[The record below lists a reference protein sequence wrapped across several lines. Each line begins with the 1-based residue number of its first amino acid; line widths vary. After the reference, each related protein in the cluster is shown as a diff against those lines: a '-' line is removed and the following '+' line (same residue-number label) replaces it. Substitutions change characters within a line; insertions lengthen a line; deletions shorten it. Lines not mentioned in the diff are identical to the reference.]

1 MSLDT
6 KLLQILACPQD
17 KGPLFYFSADEFL
30 YNPRLQRKY
39 NIVEG
44 IPVMLIDE
52 ATPVM
57 LIDEATSVDA
67 VEHEGLVQRIAQERI
82 APTFG

>member
-1 MSLDT
+1 MSVMSLDA

-17 KGPLFYFSADEFL
+17 KGPLFYFSADGFL

-52 ATPVM
+52 AT
-57 LIDEATSVDA
+57 SVDA
-67 VEHEGLVQRIAQERI
+67 VEHVGLVQRIAQEHI

>member
-1 MSLDT
+1 MSVMSLDA

-52 ATPVM
+52 ATN
-57 LIDEATSVDA
+57 VDA
-67 VEHEGLVQRIAQERI
+67 AEHEGLVQRIAQEHI

>member
-1 MSLDT
+1 MSLDA

-17 KGPLFYFSADEFL
+17 KGPLFYFSSDEFL

-52 ATPVM
+52 AT
-57 LIDEATSVDA
+57 SVDGS
-67 VEHEGLVQRIAQERI
+67 EHEGLVQRIAQERI

>member
-1 MSLDT
+1 MSVMSLDA

-17 KGPLFYFSADEFL
+17 KGPLFYFSADGFL

-52 ATPVM
+52 ATN
-57 LIDEATSVDA
+57 VDA
-67 VEHEGLVQRIAQERI
+67 AEHEGLVQRIAQEHI

>member
-1 MSLDT
+1 MSLDA

-17 KGPLFYFSADEFL
+17 KGPLFYFSSDEFL

-52 ATPVM
+52 AT
-57 LIDEATSVDA
+57 SVDA
-67 VEHEGLVQRIAQERI
+67 VEHEGLSQRIAQERI

>member
-1 MSLDT
+1 MSLDA

-17 KGPLFYFSADEFL
+17 KGPLFYFSSDEFL
-30 YNPRLQRKY
+30 YNPRLQRRY

-52 ATPVM
+52 ATSV
-57 LIDEATSVDA
+57 EAA
-67 VEHEGLVQRIAQERI
+67 EHDGLLQRIAQEHI

>member
-1 MSLDT
+1 MSVMSLDA

-17 KGPLFYFSADEFL
+17 KGPLFYFSSDEFL
-30 YNPRLQRKY
+30 YNPRWQRKY

-52 ATPVM
+52 AT
-57 LIDEATSVDA
+57 SVDA
-67 VEHEGLVQRIAQERI
+67 SEHEGLVQRIAQEHI

>member
-1 MSLDT
+1 MSIMSLDA

-17 KGPLFYFSADEFL
+17 KGPLFYFSADGFL

-39 NIVEG
+39 SIVEG

-52 ATPVM
+52 ATGV
-57 LIDEATSVDA
+57 EAA
-67 VEHEGLVQRIAQERI
+67 EHDGLMQRIAQEHI

>member
-1 MSLDT
+1 MSLDA

-17 KGPLFYFSADEFL
+17 KGPLFYFSSDGFL

-52 ATPVM
+52 ATSV
-57 LIDEATSVDA
+57 EAA
-67 VEHEGLVQRIAQERI
+67 EHDGLLQRIAQEHI

>member
-1 MSLDT
+1 MSVMSLDA

-17 KGPLFYFSADEFL
+17 KGPLYYFSSDAFL

-52 ATPVM
+52 AT
-57 LIDEATSVDA
+57 SVDA
-67 VEHEGLVQRIAQERI
+67 SEHDGLMQRIAQEHI
-82 APTFG
+82 APTFA

>member
-1 MSLDT
+1 MSVMSLDA

-17 KGPLFYFSADEFL
+17 KGSLYYFQSEGFL

-44 IPVMLIDE
+44 IPVMLVDE
-52 ATPVM
+52 AIT
-57 LIDEATSVDA
+57 TDA
-67 VEHEGLVQRIAQERI
+67 SEHDRLLQRIAQEHI
-82 APTFG
+82 APTFGS

>member
-1 MSLDT
+1 MSVMSLDA

-17 KGPLFYFSADEFL
+17 KGPLFYFSADGFL

-52 ATPVM
+52 AT
-57 LIDEATSVDA
+57 SVDA
-67 VEHEGLVQRIAQERI
+67 AEHEGLVQRIAQEHI

>member
-1 MSLDT
+1 
-6 KLLQILACPQD
+6 
-17 KGPLFYFSADEFL
+17 
-30 YNPRLQRKY
+30 LQRKY

-44 IPVMLIDE
+44 I
-52 ATPVM
+52 PVM

-67 VEHEGLVQRIAQERI
+67 VEHEGLVQRIAQEHI

>member
-1 MSLDT
+1 MSLDA

-17 KGPLFYFSADEFL
+17 KGPLFYFSSDEFL

-52 ATPVM
+52 AT
-57 LIDEATSVDA
+57 SVDA
-67 VEHEGLVQRIAQERI
+67 VEHEGLVQRIAQEHI
-82 APTFG
+82 APTFA

>member
-1 MSLDT
+1 MSVMSLDA

-17 KGPLFYFSADEFL
+17 KGSLYYFSSDAFL

-52 ATPVM
+52 AT
-57 LIDEATSVDA
+57 SVDA
-67 VEHEGLVQRIAQERI
+67 SEHDGLMRRIAQERI
-82 APTFG
+82 APTFA

>member
-1 MSLDT
+1 
-6 KLLQILACPQD
+6 
-17 KGPLFYFSADEFL
+17 L

-52 ATPVM
+52 ATGV
-57 LIDEATSVDA
+57 EAA
-67 VEHEGLVQRIAQERI
+67 EHDGLMQRIAQEHI

>member
-1 MSLDT
+1 MSLDA

-17 KGPLFYFSADEFL
+17 KGPLFYFSSDEFL

-52 ATPVM
+52 ATSV
-57 LIDEATSVDA
+57 EAA
-67 VEHEGLVQRIAQERI
+67 EHDGLLQRIAQEHI

>member
-1 MSLDT
+1 MGVMSLDA

-17 KGPLFYFSADEFL
+17 KGPLFYFSADGFL

-52 ATPVM
+52 AT
-57 LIDEATSVDA
+57 SVDA
-67 VEHEGLVQRIAQERI
+67 AEHEGLVQRIAQEHI

>member
-1 MSLDT
+1 MSVMSLDT

-52 ATPVM
+52 AT
-57 LIDEATSVDA
+57 SVDA
-67 VEHEGLVQRIAQERI
+67 VEHEGLVQRIAQEHI

>member
-1 MSLDT
+1 MGVMSLDA

-17 KGPLFYFSADEFL
+17 KGPLFYFSADGFL

-52 ATPVM
+52 A
-57 LIDEATSVDA
+57 ASVDA
-67 VEHEGLVQRIAQERI
+67 VEHEGLVQRIAQEHI

>member
-1 MSLDT
+1 
-6 KLLQILACPQD
+6 
-17 KGPLFYFSADEFL
+17 LFYFSADEFL

-52 ATPVM
+52 AT
-57 LIDEATSVDA
+57 SVDA
-67 VEHEGLVQRIAQERI
+67 VEHEGLVQRIAQEHI

>member
-1 MSLDT
+1 MSVMSLDA

-17 KGPLFYFSADEFL
+17 KGPLFYFSSDGFL

-52 ATPVM
+52 ATSV
-57 LIDEATSVDA
+57 EAA
-67 VEHEGLVQRIAQERI
+67 EHEGLVLRIAQEHI

>member
-1 MSLDT
+1 MSVMSLDA

-17 KGPLFYFSADEFL
+17 KGPLFYFSADGFL

-52 ATPVM
+52 ATS
-57 LIDEATSVDA
+57 IDAA
-67 VEHEGLVQRIAQERI
+67 EHEGLVQRIAQEHI

>member
-1 MSLDT
+1 MSLDA

-17 KGPLFYFSADEFL
+17 KGPLFYFSSDGFL

-44 IPVMLIDE
+44 IPVMW
-52 ATPVM
+52 
-57 LIDEATSVDA
+57 IDEATSVEA
-67 VEHEGLVQRIAQERI
+67 AEHDGLLQRIAQEHI

>member
-1 MSLDT
+1 MSLDA

-17 KGPLFYFSADEFL
+17 KGPLFYFSSDEFL

-52 ATPVM
+52 AT
-57 LIDEATSVDA
+57 SVDA
-67 VEHEGLVQRIAQERI
+67 SEHEGLVQRIAQERI